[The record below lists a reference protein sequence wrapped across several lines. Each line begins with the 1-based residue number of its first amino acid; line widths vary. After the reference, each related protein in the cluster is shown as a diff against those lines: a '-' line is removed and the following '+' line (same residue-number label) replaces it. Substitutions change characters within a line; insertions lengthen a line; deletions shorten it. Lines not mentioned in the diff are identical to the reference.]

1 MAYRQKRG
9 RRTWQPINTDF
20 EMLDCSKK
28 GKPKKM
34 SLPWKPGRPT
44 LDDLDFPEQT
54 ESFKDAIPTLSVG
67 TEPTPGSSLQSDE
80 SGIQG
85 FMEIDSKEVTLSAH
99 SQRKAVEEDRWC
111 ELRGSLLQTRLESLC
126 PVQICSHCQKRQ
138 TDIIRCWD
146 CGPMVFLCHNCSS
159 NIHRTVM
166 FHKPYIWKEDKM
178 YWPVQEVPHLKQ
190 LPRHICDNV
199 STIDIVVF
207 DAHGVSQDVRMD
219 ICPDEGVAVTML
231 QYGLWPATPCNP
243 RTAFSLQLLELCVC
257 MQLHGS
263 LSVQAFAN
271 SIQEL
276 DLLMGIKTA
285 AKTKPDLYR
294 NLIGAINEY
303 RYHRTQVTREGRLA
317 DVDVH
322 SCGVC
327 EEDRSRSVLSL
338 DGNFAL
344 VHKQRSGNY
353 QTPRHKDGFFVKDDE
368 VSEFV
373 KQWTANASSKDCSDC
388 SQFQAGD
395 AIRSKN
401 KTKKL
406 DVTGVFGSV
415 CQHEFPGLMLNMK
428 QGEIMAYPSLLLS
441 KLPQRT
447 SDLREK
453 QQLIMYDVG
462 CKLHKHLKN
471 RMSNLVEQ
479 FRFSVPAFHRFAH
492 NMPCQL
498 TYGQR
503 CTVGAGLCDGEGM
516 ERVWSYLRKFAPASK
531 QMAMGSREDLLNDAL
546 FAYSRKSFSRLGK
559 KLLRQME
566 TAARMK
572 QRSQSDFQG
581 IEQELKGHS
590 DIAGT
595 SKDWLTALQKDCTS
609 QPSVRGD
616 AKLTLRE
623 EYAYTIVQVAEKR
636 AELQTSE
643 SENTKEKLSADIE
656 RLLIQ
661 AHKLQRRC
669 RLDRPLDAKDASTKN
684 AAVEAKAKFVRTSLS
699 TALTLSKERQFLNHL
714 RAKYADGQSVA
725 SRIGKQLKI
734 NSQNLAKASDNLAS
748 YGCEV
753 SSKDLKDLDHPVYV
767 QLQASGLNHLQ
778 QKAAL
783 AYADFER
790 ACEGEEA
797 TKKDMGLFLT
807 CLAKK
812 EKKLDMLICDV
823 PLSSDQYGELHILCA
838 RRIALEQLHETCAT
852 DFAKHIAI
860 NSWVYSKSHLLE
872 TLSAS
877 SLEPTFDLQ
886 ECDLVECD
894 EVEDSSD
901 DDM

>member
-1 MAYRQKRG
+1 M
-9 RRTWQPINTDF
+9 F
-20 EMLDCSKK
+20 LF
-28 GKPKKM
+28 
-34 SLPWKPGRPT
+34 SL
-44 LDDLDFPEQT
+44 
-54 ESFKDAIPTLSVG
+54 
-67 TEPTPGSSLQSDE
+67 
-80 SGIQG
+80 
-85 FMEIDSKEVTLSAH
+85 
-99 SQRKAVEEDRWC
+99 
-111 ELRGSLLQTRLESLC
+111 
-126 PVQICSHCQKRQ
+126 ICS
-138 TDIIRCWD
+138 
-146 CGPMVFLCHNCSS
+146 
-159 NIHRTVM
+159 
-166 FHKPYIWKEDKM
+166 
-178 YWPVQEVPHLKQ
+178 
-190 LPRHICDNV
+190 
-199 STIDIVVF
+199 
-207 DAHGVSQDVRMD
+207 
-219 ICPDEGVAVTML
+219 
-231 QYGLWPATPCNP
+231 
-243 RTAFSLQLLELCVC
+243 
-257 MQLHGS
+257 
-263 LSVQAFAN
+263 
-271 SIQEL
+271 
-276 DLLMGIKTA
+276 
-285 AKTKPDLYR
+285 
-294 NLIGAINEY
+294 
-303 RYHRTQVTREGRLA
+303 
-317 DVDVH
+317 
-322 SCGVC
+322 
-327 EEDRSRSVLSL
+327 
-338 DGNFAL
+338 
-344 VHKQRSGNY
+344 
-353 QTPRHKDGFFVKDDE
+353 
-368 VSEFV
+368 
-373 KQWTANASSKDCSDC
+373 
-388 SQFQAGD
+388 
-395 AIRSKN
+395 
-401 KTKKL
+401 
-406 DVTGVFGSV
+406 
-415 CQHEFPGLMLNMK
+415 
-428 QGEIMAYPSLLLS
+428 MAYPSLLLS

-503 CTVGAGLCDGEGM
+503 CTVGAGLCD
-516 ERVWSYLRKFAPASK
+516 
-531 QMAMGSREDLLNDAL
+531 
-546 FAYSRKSFSRLGK
+546 GK